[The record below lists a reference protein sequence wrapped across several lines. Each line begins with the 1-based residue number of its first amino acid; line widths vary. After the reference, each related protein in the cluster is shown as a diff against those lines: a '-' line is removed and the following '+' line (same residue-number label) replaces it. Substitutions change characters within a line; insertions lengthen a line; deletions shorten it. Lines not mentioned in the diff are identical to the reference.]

1 MKSNYRYYFGDSV
14 DSSFVAESFVLY
26 GKDIV
31 DIAWSE
37 EYRKND
43 GLDGYAVS
51 ANIDES
57 DVLHVVNDM
66 EYALDLGEGESYT
79 RQGYVDCMT
88 GEISFNAEVVDFN
101 KEAFEELFFVD
112 YKRVNDVFDE
122 IRRGISRVSMGIDEE
137 YTTPKCDMLIE
148 GDERGELL
156 QGVSVTFKR
165 EANKN

>member
-1 MKSNYRYYFGDSV
+1 MGYNYF
-14 DSSFVAESFVLY
+14 FVY
-26 GKDIV
+26 GKELEEV
-31 DIAWSE
+31 AWGES
-37 EYRKND
+37 YRKISSS
-43 GLDGYAVS
+43 DGYAVS
-51 ANIDES
+51 TYIEERGEGER

-66 EYALDLGEGESYT
+66 EYALDLGDGESYT

-122 IRRGISRVSMGIDEE
+122 ICRGISRVSMGIDEE
-137 YTTPKCDMLIE
+137 YVTPKCDMLIE
-148 GDERGELL
+148 GDDRGELL